1 MKHFEE
7 NFEKENGYKVCSFNI
22 FLNNSLLFLQT
33 TAHFS
38 FTNLFF
44 QPSLADKASKPTV
57 KKWMNDISKAK
68 REIKSKRIISICM

>member
-1 MKHFEE
+1 MDTRYVHLKSI
-7 NFEKENGYKVCSFNI
+7 KEFITFPTNHSP
-22 FLNNSLLFLQT
+22 FL
-33 TAHFS
+33 

-68 REIKSKRIISICM
+68 REIKSKYIISI